1 MWSNFPHAIFILRYG
16 TIKNENA
23 GVYMIKM
30 VVICFILLQVD
41 IVLSS
46 LLMILMAYIGKKRQ
60 RKNTLQD
67 WIKCIKKKHL
77 ILYLAGFEL
86 LRLVLFYLCIETVF
100 HWLSIDAFLWETGML
115 VISFLTTAFRWLT
128 LYRHRSQ
135 FLEESGL

>member
-86 LRLVLFYLCIETVF
+86 F

>member
-77 ILYLAGFEL
+77 IF
-86 LRLVLFYLCIETVF
+86 V
-100 HWLSIDAFLWETGML
+100 
-115 VISFLTTAFRWLT
+115 
-128 LYRHRSQ
+128 
-135 FLEESGL
+135 SGWF

>member
-41 IVLSS
+41 AVVSS
-46 LLMILMAYIGKKRQ
+46 LLMVFIACIGKKRQ

-86 LRLVLFYLCIETVF
+86 FRLVLFYLCIETVF

>member
-46 LLMILMAYIGKKRQ
+46 LGIYRKKEA
-60 RKNTLQD
+60 
-67 WIKCIKKKHL
+67 KKK
-77 ILYLAGFEL
+77 YTS
-86 LRLVLFYLCIETVF
+86 RLDKVHKEKTFDFV
-100 HWLSIDAFLWETGML
+100 
-115 VISFLTTAFRWLT
+115 
-128 LYRHRSQ
+128 
-135 FLEESGL
+135 SGWF